1 MVSFFEISKKI
12 SIGKLKLKENTSKLI
27 DKCKKHWNIKN
38 IFTKKEL
45 QIYENLPLH
54 HRYPFDLILI
64 AQAKVKNM
72 TIIIM
77 DRNFKKYDIDIFSF

>member
-64 AQAKVKNM
+64 M

>member
-38 IFTKKEL
+38 SFTKKKL